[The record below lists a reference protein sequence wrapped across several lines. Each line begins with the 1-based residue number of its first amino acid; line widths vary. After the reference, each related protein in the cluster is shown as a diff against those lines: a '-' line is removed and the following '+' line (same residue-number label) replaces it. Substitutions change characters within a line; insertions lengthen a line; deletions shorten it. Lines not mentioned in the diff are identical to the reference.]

1 MTSAVS
7 KSILK
12 LLKWQIVGN
21 HHPDVKKKVVI
32 AGPHTSNWDFPLG
45 VMVRSAIEADI
56 KYVGKAAL
64 FKPPLGW
71 IMTKL
76 GGIGVDRSRSNNFVQ
91 AVVDQYNKR
100 EALSILFAPEGSR
113 SRVEKFKTGFYHVA
127 RLANIPILPIVLD
140 YKKKEFKFLPLFY
153 TTENRDKD
161 ISDLEQYYDGVEG
174 YNPEDGFYL
183 S

>member
-1 MTSAVS
+1 MTRLLS

-12 LLKWQIVGN
+12 LLDWKIVGN
-21 HHPDVKKKVVI
+21 HRPDINKKIMI

-45 VMVRSAIEADI
+45 IMVRSIIKADI
-56 KYVGKAAL
+56 KYVGKSSL

-76 GGIGVDRSRSNNFVQ
+76 GGIGVDRSRSTNFVE
-91 AVVDQYNKR
+91 AVVDQYNKHTF
-100 EALSILFAPEGSR
+100 LTILFAPEGSR

-127 RLANIPILPIVLD
+127 RLANIPILPVVLD
-140 YKKKEFKFLPLFY
+140 YKKKEFKFLPLFDI
-153 TTENRDKD
+153 TGDEAKD
-161 ISDLEQYYDGVEG
+161 ISFLEQYYDGVPG
-174 YNPEDGFYL
+174 YNPDNGFYL